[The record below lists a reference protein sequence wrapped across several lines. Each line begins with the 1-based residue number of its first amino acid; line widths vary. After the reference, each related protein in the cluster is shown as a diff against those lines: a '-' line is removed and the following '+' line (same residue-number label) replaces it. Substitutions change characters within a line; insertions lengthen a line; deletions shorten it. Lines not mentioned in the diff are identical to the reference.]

1 MTWRSVVV
9 TVVPLVDVVGAS
21 VVEPGWEIVF
31 ETRTV
36 VLVAGVLAVVA
47 PGVDVVAR
55 NVEEVVVVVVV
66 VEVVALLR
74 VMRSGQ
80 PSGGVGIRLKGP
92 RYSARASCG
101 TVRKR

>member
-1 MTWRSVVV
+1 VV

-55 NVEEVVVVVVV
+55 NVVEVVVVVV